1 MCLCM
6 KDLISK
12 SNRNFRLPLPPAFR
26 PAMPKKS
33 NGKKKLKTCRVS
45 SKAAKGKVKS
55 VKNGSS
61 NNGPPSK
68 PVVSFCLKVP
78 CHNQPKSWLAD
89 WYVLAGRTESIKL
102 NFNTPK
108 NRRTNA
114 CSCVAFILSKQID
127 LRCRQDAL
135 DWMPPVTSM
144 ASMHNQVNMP
154 MLQGSLESVTPY
166 LQLDIS
172 WRNPRWYPLSPPKK
186 VHKIFDTKV
195 SNCLGQTKLTKQNH
209 SLL

>member
-1 MCLCM
+1 MASVTTILNCFPT
-6 KDLISK
+6 S
-12 SNRNFRLPLPPAFR
+12 
-26 PAMPKKS
+26 
-33 NGKKKLKTCRVS
+33 
-45 SKAAKGKVKS
+45 AA
-55 VKNGSS
+55 
-61 NNGPPSK
+61 
-68 PVVSFCLKVP
+68 P
-78 CHNQPKSWLAD
+78 CFQACNAQEKRWQ
-89 WYVLAGRTESIKL
+89 Y
-102 NFNTPK
+102 PK

-114 CSCVAFILSKQID
+114 CSCVAFFLSKQID

-209 SLL
+209 SLFQAIPSYPSSIYIYIYCDCL